1 MSWAIV
7 DVANF
12 YVSAERLFDPSL
24 HDVPVIVLSNN
35 DGCAV
40 ARSEEAKALHVRM
53 GEPVFKIRDRI
64 KRHGI
69 QLRSSNYE
77 LYADLNRR
85 FNAVIAEHS
94 DVVEIYSIDESFFR
108 LPVLLSGLGDVR
120 VAHLVR
126 EDIARSVGLPTRIGL
141 GPTRTLS
148 KVANALA
155 KATEKVWG
163 GVVDLHDV
171 ELRRRL
177 FEQWPVGE
185 VWGIGPALEARLR
198 PLGVKTTADLAAMPP
213 AVARDV
219 GTVVLERLVREL
231 GGIECDDFK
240 VAPEPLKATAVTRQ
254 FGEPVTSLDELRE
267 AMARRAARATEKI
280 RAQGLAASRLI
291 AFAHG
296 SRYRPNPPSASR
308 SARLSP
314 PTNDPRVIVGIAGK
328 MMEAMYQPGGVY
340 TKCGV
345 LLEDLTPEG
354 EGQTDLFAVADPK
367 APALLAA
374 MDGLNARFGRDTVI
388 LAAQGCGARS
398 FDTKRSQKSPA
409 WTTRIAEIPV
419 AR

>member
-24 HDVPVIVLSNN
+24 RGVPVIVLSNN

-77 LYADLNRR
+77 LYGDLNRR
-85 FNAVIAEHS
+85 FNAVIADHS
-94 DVVEIYSIDESFFR
+94 ETVEIYSIDESFFR
-108 LPVLLSGLGDVR
+108 LPVLSNGLGDVAT
-120 VAHLVR
+120 AHAVR
-126 EDIARSVGLPTRIGL
+126 EDIARCVGLPTRIGL

-177 FEQWPVGE
+177 FDQWPVGE
-185 VWGIGPALEARLR
+185 VWGIGGALEARLK
-198 PLGVKTTADLAAMPP
+198 PLGVKTTADLAALPP

-254 FGEPVTSLDELRE
+254 FGEPVSDPVDLRE
-267 AMARRAARATEKI
+267 AMARRAARAAEKI
-280 RAQGLAASRLI
+280 RTQGLAAGRLI

-328 MMEAMYQPGGVY
+328 MMDAMFE
-340 TKCGV
+340 
-345 LLEDLTPEG
+345 LD
-354 EGQTDLFAVADPK
+354 
-367 APALLAA
+367 
-374 MDGLNARFGRDTVI
+374 AR
-388 LAAQGCGARS
+388 
-398 FDTKRSQKSPA
+398 
-409 WTTRIAEIPV
+409 
-419 AR
+419 